1 MENDIV
7 SFFGGGDDDSNSSCS
22 DSDEV
27 YSGGSS
33 ASSSSSGSPPCTP
46 PSSGHHGRHHLAGIK
61 NRMSQMQEMA
71 DQNHKQKLLRQHQHM
86 IVDATTN
93 SKERYLIPEPSDG
106 NVEYKLK
113 LVEPSESRFEHLVTQ
128 MKWRLREGQGEAIY
142 EIGTFNIYCMNCI
155 IFIIILYTKDIL
167 AYIRVYIGVY
177 MCDK

>member
-1 MENDIV
+1 
-7 SFFGGGDDDSNSSCS
+7 
-22 DSDEV
+22 
-27 YSGGSS
+27 
-33 ASSSSSGSPPCTP
+33 
-46 PSSGHHGRHHLAGIK
+46 
-61 NRMSQMQEMA
+61 MQEMA

-155 IFIIILYTKDIL
+155 IFMVILNITSHKGYFGI
-167 AYIRVYIGVY
+167 Y
-177 MCDK
+177 